1 MLKDEELRNDGSL
14 GIFTAVALVLLFWG
28 FCWFKSY
35 SPLGVQQHVRVI
47 FPKTAGL
54 NENADV
60 FADGVRI
67 GCVEKINWLQEGKV
81 LVGLR
86 IIHPK
91 IVIRQGARFDI
102 LTNGLVGAKYVD
114 VTLPESIDSP
124 PLDESITVVGE
135 KPVLNEIVIS
145 KLADELSKLDIDRI
159 RRDLTNDR
167 RILKGAVDKFSI
179 LADKTMPVMDR
190 ALPLES
196 EISSLTVSL
205 RRTSAKLDRLLS
217 AEHISPELKETLR
230 QANETARSA
239 QAAIHELNITLGD
252 GKLREDLLSAM
263 NQFNQSTDHLQNS
276 MKMLRE
282 FSGDEELRADTKQML
297 RDARIAM
304 EKLDEVFSNPT
315 FGSDL
320 KTTLQ
325 KTRAAVQN
333 IDLVAQQLN
342 QILNKRHPLIHMLFG
357 RPGYIKTE
365 SSEIHG
371 TLPDADLSK

>member
-1 MLKDEELRNDGSL
+1 LLKEEELKHDGSL
-14 GIFTAVALVLLFWG
+14 GVFTALALILLFWA
-28 FCWFKSY
+28 FCWLKSY
-35 SPLGVQQHVRVI
+35 SPFSSQQNIKVI
-47 FPKTAGL
+47 FPQIAGL

-60 FADGVRI
+60 YVDGVRV
-67 GCVEKINWLQEGKV
+67 GCVAKINWLEEKKV
-81 LVGLR
+81 LVVLR
-86 IIHPK
+86 IIQPK
-91 IVIRQGARFDI
+91 VVIRQGARFDI

-114 VTLPESIDSP
+114 ITLPESNESP
-124 PLDESITVVGE
+124 PLDGSIAVLGE
-135 KPVLNEIVIS
+135 KPVRTEIVINKFATELNKIDVDHLGNNLNKDS
-145 KLADELSKLDIDRI
+145 KIFERTA
-159 RRDLTNDR
+159 
-167 RILKGAVDKFSI
+167 DKFSV
-179 LADKTMPVMDR
+179 LANKTIPVMDR

-196 EISSLTVSL
+196 EMNRLSVSL
-205 RRTSAKLDRLLS
+205 RKTSANLDKLLS
-217 AEHISPELKETLR
+217 AEHVSPELRETIR

-252 GKLREDLLSAM
+252 SKMREDLLSAM
-263 NQFNQSTDHLQNS
+263 NQFNESTDHLQNS